1 MMYNLMKMKGFKID
15 TSDGE
20 AGKIADFLF
29 DDMSWTVR
37 YVEVNT
43 GSWLFGRRV
52 LISPSHIS
60 AVMFKQ
66 EKIQVDLTQKQV
78 ENSPDLATDK
88 PVSRQYETAFHDY
101 YGMSPYWFDAG
112 DPYMNT
118 GVPEFQKEFD
128 EKKDQDPHLRSMN
141 EVTGYNIATKDDG
154 LGKVDDLLAEQEQ
167 WVIRYLLIDTKI
179 LLPGKKVLVSTQ
191 WIKDVDWGQ
200 KHIVADLEKE
210 QIKQSPEYDDST
222 PPERDYEVK
231 LHEFY
236 GKAPYWQASAM

>member
-1 MMYNLMKMKGFKID
+1 MMYNLMKMKGFKIEA
-15 TSDGE
+15 TDGE
-20 AGKIADFLF
+20 MGKVADFLF

-52 LISPSHIS
+52 LVSPSHIS
-60 AVMFKQ
+60 SVILKQ

-78 ENSPDLATDK
+78 ENSPDLAADK
-88 PVSRQYETAFHDY
+88 PVSRQYETTFHDY

-118 GVPEFQKEFD
+118 GVPEFQEEFD

-141 EVTGYNIATKDDG
+141 EVTGYSVTTKDDG

-167 WVIRYLLIDTKI
+167 WMVRYLLVDTRV

-191 WIKDVDWGQ
+191 WVKDVDWGR
-200 KHIVADLEKE
+200 KHFVADLEKE

-222 PPERDYEVK
+222 PLDREYEAK

-236 GKAPYWQASAM
+236 GKAPYWQVSEM